1 MKKVSLISLLTFLV
15 MVMAAFYLPVASLAD
30 DATSDNTTTD
40 NETGTVTPVIEEPEP
55 TLISEPEPVP
65 ADNITLY
72 TEFPTLEVV
81 ATGSF
86 QFNVTMNYKGQI
98 ERVFDLK
105 TSAPA
110 GWDVYIQPQYEAGKR
125 ISSITIDSSYS
136 GMTKS
141 ITAMVSTPVYPPPDP
156 GEYKILLQAVSGNVS
171 GSVELIAK
179 ITAKYS
185 LQSVPLHELYNTSA
199 LSGKDN
205 IYSIQV
211 TNLGSAQIDNITFD
225 STHPEGWEIKFAPEK
240 LELLKTSD
248 PKVIDVNIKPPPK
261 TVAGD
266 YMITLRVSGKQASAD
281 KMDIRVTVKTPTIW
295 GWVGVIIIIVVV
307 AGLFVIFIRFGRR

>member
-1 MKKVSLISLLTFLV
+1 MKMVSVISLLTFLV
-15 MVMAAFYLPVASLAD
+15 MVLSAFYLPVASLAD
-30 DATSDNTTTD
+30 DETSDNTTTD
-40 NETGTVTPVIEEPEP
+40 NVTPVVEEPEP
-55 TLISEPEPVP
+55 TLISEPEPEPVP
-65 ADNITLY
+65 EDNITLE
-72 TEFPTLEVV
+72 TEFPKLEVV

-86 QFNVTMNYKGQI
+86 QFNVTMNYKGKI

-110 GWDVYIQPQYEAGKR
+110 GWDVYIQPQYESGKR

-136 GMTKS
+136 GTSKS

-156 GEYKILLQAVSGNVS
+156 GEYKILLQAVSGDIS
-171 GSVELIAK
+171 GSIELVAK

-185 LQSVPLHELYNTSA
+185 LSAYPLNQLYNTSA

-205 IYSIQV
+205 IYSIQL
-211 TNLGSAQIDNITFD
+211 TNLGSAQIDNVTFD
-225 STHPEGWEIKFAPEK
+225 STHPEGWEIKFAPDK
-240 LELLKTSD
+240 LDLLKTSD

-307 AGLFVIFIRFGRR
+307 VGLFFVFMRFGRR